1 MGDTLHDLT
10 GKRFGHWTVLIRAP
24 NRKRAVMWLC
34 RCDCGN
40 VVEVHGTSLKSGTST
55 QCQKCRAANMP
66 PRSHGL
72 THHPLY
78 RVWQRMKQCTTSPTH
93 QDYSHYGARGI
104 KVCEEWF
111 NDFKCFYDWAMS
123 HGYQPHLTIE
133 RKDVDGDYCPENCTW
148 IPQSEQP
155 RNTTR
160 SLKYR
165 CRHL

>member
-10 GKRFGHWTVLIRAP
+10 GKRFGHWTVLSRSP

-123 HGYQPHLTIE
+123 HGYRPHLTIE